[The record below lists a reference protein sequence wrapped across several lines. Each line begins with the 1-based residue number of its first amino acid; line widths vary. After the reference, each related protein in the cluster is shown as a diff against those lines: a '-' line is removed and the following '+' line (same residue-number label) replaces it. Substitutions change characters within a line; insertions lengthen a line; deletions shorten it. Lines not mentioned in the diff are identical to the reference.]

1 MFISEDGRI
10 KLALVY
16 WKKDGIRFD
25 YDKHAIDT
33 LSIAFLVLSSALKE
47 TSSDL
52 VLTLLQ
58 ERLLC
63 EKCYKALSVLK
74 LPKLF
79 MNLLTYN
86 AMDVLTKRR
95 MNGLMQ
101 VSAV

>member
-10 KLALVY
+10 QLALEY
-16 WKKDGIRFD
+16 RKKDGIRFD

-47 TSSDL
+47 TSSNL
-52 VLTLLQ
+52 VLTLIE

-63 EKCYKALSVLK
+63 EKCYKALSVLR

>member
-33 LSIAFLVLSSALKE
+33 LSIAFLVLSSALKK
-47 TSSDL
+47 TSSNL
-52 VLTLLQ
+52 VLELLQ
-58 ERLLC
+58 ERVLC
-63 EKCYKALSVLK
+63 EKCYKALSALN

-86 AMDVLTKRR
+86 AMDILTKRH